1 MQESW
6 RAGKPH
12 DCFVF
17 FCLFFFRA
25 ALDELQASFKLML
38 NYVADSILA
47 YSTGKSS
54 LKTETFTRFRRS
66 KLFASS
72 GLRRLGVVLAEQ
84 VRVIETTRLGV
95 RVIETTR
102 LGVPVMETRRSRVS
116 KIYIAVGFPNAFVF

>member
-1 MQESW
+1 MERELQESW

-84 VRVIETTRLGV
+84 VRVIETTRLG
-95 RVIETTR
+95 
-102 LGVPVMETRRSRVS
+102 LPVMETRRSRVS
-116 KIYIAVGFPNAFVF
+116 KIHMAVGFPNAFLF